1 MKKMWIDK
9 TIHSLFK
16 RGSKTYYYS
25 TLFFPQ
31 KVKKD
36 VFILYSFLR
45 KADDYVDQIPQDIDG
60 FYAFKDRYNSAFKG
74 SVTGDVVIDSFVD
87 LANRKNFDKKWVD
100 AFLKS
105 MEMDTYQSTYNN
117 LEELMTYLYGSSE
130 VVGLFMAKIMDLD
143 PESYTAARNLGR
155 SMQYINFIRDIDEDI
170 DLGRTYFPQDD
181 MEEFGLESL
190 EEKHTIKKPENFK
203 GFIRKQLD
211 TYKIWQKEA
220 EKGFVYIPYRNLISI
235 KTASDMYNWTARR
248 IEKDPFIVYKMKVKP
263 SIPKIVSNVFSNS
276 LRLGIT
282 KSFNQ

>member
-1 MKKMWIDK
+1 MWIDK

-45 KADDYVDQIPQDIDG
+45 KADDYVDQIPQDIEG
-60 FYAFKDRYNSAFKG
+60 FYAFKDRYIDAFKG
-74 SVTGDVVIDSFVD
+74 SKTGDVVVDSFVE
-87 LANRKNFDKKWVD
+87 LAKRKNFDQKWVD

-105 MEMDTYQSTYNN
+105 MEMDTYQSSYKN

-143 PESYTAARNLGR
+143 PKSYTAARNLGR

-190 EEKHTIKKPENFK
+190 EQEHTIKKPENFK
-203 GFIRKQLD
+203 GFIRKQLE
-211 TYKIWQKEA
+211 TYKNWQKEA
-220 EKGFVYIPYRNLISI
+220 EKGFIYIPYRNLISI

-276 LRLGIT
+276 IRLGINRST
-282 KSFNQ
+282 SQ

>member
-1 MKKMWIDK
+1 MWIDK

-45 KADDYVDQIPQDIDG
+45 KADDYVDQVPQDVEG
-60 FYAFKDRYNSAFKG
+60 FYAFKDRYNNACNG

-87 LANRKNFDKKWVD
+87 LVNRKNFDEKWVD

-105 MEMDTYQSTYNN
+105 MEMDTYQSTYKN
-117 LEELMTYLYGSSE
+117 LDELMTYLYGSSE

-143 PESYTAARNLGR
+143 PKSYTAARNLGR

-181 MEEFGLESL
+181 MAEFGLESL
-190 EEKHTIKKPENFK
+190 EEKHTRMQPENFK
-203 GFIRKQLD
+203 GFIRKQLE
-211 TYKIWQKEA
+211 TYKNWQKEA
-220 EKGFVYIPYRNLISI
+220 EKGFIYIPYRNLISI

-276 LRLGIT
+276 IRLGIS
-282 KSFNQ
+282 KSSNH

>member
-1 MKKMWIDK
+1 MWIDK

-130 VVGLFMAKIMDLD
+130 VVGLFMAKIMDLV

-220 EKGFVYIPYRNLISI
+220 EKGFIYIPYRNLISI

>member
-1 MKKMWIDK
+1 M
-9 TIHSLFK
+9 
-16 RGSKTYYYS
+16 
-25 TLFFPQ
+25 
-31 KVKKD
+31 
-36 VFILYSFLR
+36 
-45 KADDYVDQIPQDIDG
+45 DQIPQDIEG
-60 FYAFKDRYNSAFKG
+60 FYAFKDRYIDASKG
-74 SVTGDVVIDSFVD
+74 SKTGDVVVDSFVE
-87 LANRKNFDKKWVD
+87 LAKRKNFDQKWVD

-105 MEMDTYQSTYNN
+105 MEMDTYQSNYKN

-143 PESYTAARNLGR
+143 PKSYTAARNLGR

-190 EEKHTIKKPENFK
+190 EQEHTIKRPENFK
-203 GFIRKQLD
+203 GFIRKQLE
-211 TYKIWQKEA
+211 TYKNWQKEA
-220 EKGFVYIPYRNLISI
+220 EKGFIYIPYRNLISI

-276 LRLGIT
+276 IRLGINRST
-282 KSFNQ
+282 SQ